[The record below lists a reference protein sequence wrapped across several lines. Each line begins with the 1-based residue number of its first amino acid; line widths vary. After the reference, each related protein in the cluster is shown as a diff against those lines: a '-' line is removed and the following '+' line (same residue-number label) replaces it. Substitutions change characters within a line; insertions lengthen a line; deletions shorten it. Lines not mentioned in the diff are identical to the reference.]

1 MEKRR
6 NKLKAQRRATFLSGF
21 FAILYYEFLWNLR
34 KKKTIGLFLLIFAIA
49 TLELALPPILDYYQG
64 VTLQPNPNVVFNF
77 YDGISGIFLFL
88 IAVAT
93 TMNTISGEFET
104 GSITPLL
111 TKPVSKNT
119 VFVGK
124 LTASLIT
131 LLAIYAF
138 LTAYVTVGGYFIEGT
153 QNNLQLVPLGL
164 VGLTLAT
171 MVWASVVI
179 LLGTLSKSS
188 LVAALGSFGVWIG
201 ITIAG
206 GLLSGL
212 LGQTAI
218 LFYAP
223 GMGATGSTT
232 GCGGEAGF
240 GGGTSFSTGTDNLG
254 YLLMQWVLNP
264 DSTLNF
270 CGVRFRGG
278 SMAETFLSSSSTFAD
293 VALRALGVTAVY
305 LAVLLV
311 VSWYAFHRSQIIES
325 A

>member
-1 MEKRR
+1 LERRR
-6 NKLKAQRRATFLSGF
+6 NGLEAQRRATWLSGF
-21 FAILYYEFLWNLR
+21 LAILYYEFLWNLR

-49 TLELALPPILDYYQG
+49 TLELALPPLLDYYQG
-64 VTLQPNPNVVFNF
+64 VTLKPNANVVFNF
-77 YDGISGIFLFL
+77 YNQISGIFLFL

-124 LTASLIT
+124 LTASIIT

-138 LTAYVTVGGYFIEGT
+138 LTAYVTVGGYLIDGT

-206 GLLSGL
+206 GLLSTF

-232 GCGGEAGF
+232 GCGAGAEF
-240 GGGTSFSTGTDNLG
+240 GGSFSTGTDNLG

-264 DSTLNF
+264 NSTLNF

-278 SMAETFLSSSSTFAD
+278 NMAETFLSSSDTIAN
-293 VALRALGVTAVY
+293 VTLRALGVTAVY
-305 LAVLLV
+305 LAVLLA

>member
-1 MEKRR
+1 MEK
-6 NKLKAQRRATFLSGF
+6 QRRTTWLTGFL
-21 FAILYYEFLWNLR
+21 AILYYEFLWNLR
-34 KKKTIGLFLLIFAIA
+34 KKKIVGLFILVFAIV
-49 TLELALPPILDYYQG
+49 TLELALPPLLDYYNG
-64 VTLQPNPNVVFNF
+64 VPLTPNSNVVLDFFN
-77 YDGISGIFLFL
+77 GLSGIFLFL

-119 VFVGK
+119 VFLGK
-124 LTASLIT
+124 ITASFLTLIG
-131 LLAIYAF
+131 IYAF
-138 LTAYVTVGGYFIEGT
+138 LTIYVTIGGILIEGS

-171 MVWASVVI
+171 MVWGSLVI

-206 GLLSGL
+206 TILAGVF
-212 LGQTAI
+212 GQTTI

-223 GMGATGSTT
+223 GGGATGSTSTCET
-232 GCGGEAGF
+232 GRLANGEA
-240 GGGTSFSTGTDNLG
+240 FSTGTDNLG
-254 YLLMQWVLNP
+254 SMLMQWALNGNT
-264 DSTLNF
+264 TLNF
-270 CGVRFRGG
+270 CGFRFRAG
-278 SMAETFLSSSSTFAD
+278 ATETFLASSDTIAN
-293 VALRALGVTAVY
+293 VALRDLGVTLAY
-305 LAVLLV
+305 LAVFLFM
-311 VSWYAFHRSQIIES
+311 SWYAFRRSQIIES

>member
-1 MEKRR
+1 LEKRR

-88 IAVAT
+88 IALAT

-119 VFVGK
+119 VFIGK

-179 LLGTLSKSS
+179 LLGTLSEFASS
-188 LVAALGSFGVWIG
+188 GSRIVWSLDRHYDRGRALERAFRTDSHP
-201 ITIAG
+201 
-206 GLLSGL
+206 
-212 LGQTAI
+212 I
-218 LFYAP
+218 LRARNGCYWKHH
-223 GMGATGSTT
+223 GM
-232 GCGGEAGF
+232 
-240 GGGTSFSTGTDNLG
+240 
-254 YLLMQWVLNP
+254 
-264 DSTLNF
+264 
-270 CGVRFRGG
+270 RGG
-278 SMAETFLSSSSTFAD
+278 SWI
-293 VALRALGVTAVY
+293 RRWN
-305 LAVLLV
+305 LV
-311 VSWYAFHRSQIIES
+311 FHWD
-325 A
+325 

>member
-1 MEKRR
+1 MER
-6 NKLKAQRRATFLSGF
+6 QRRTTWLTGFL
-21 FAILYYEFLWNLR
+21 AILYYEFLWNLR
-34 KKKTIGLFLLIFAIA
+34 KKKILGLFILVFAIV
-49 TLELALPPILDYYQG
+49 TLELALRPLLDYYNG
-64 VTLQPNPNVVFNF
+64 TPFTGSPDVVLQFFN
-77 YDGISGIFLFL
+77 GLSGIFLFL

-119 VFVGK
+119 VFIGK
-124 LTASLIT
+124 IVASFLT
-131 LLAIYAF
+131 LLGIYAF
-138 LTAYVTVGGYFIEGT
+138 LTIYVTIGGILIDGS

-171 MVWASVVI
+171 VVWGSLVI

-206 GLLSGL
+206 GVLGSVF
-212 LGQTAI
+212 GQTAI

-223 GMGATGSTT
+223 GSGATGSTT
-232 GCGGEAGF
+232 GCEGVGRLEAGNTF
-240 GGGTSFSTGTDNLG
+240 ATGTDNLG
-254 YLLMQWVLNP
+254 YMLMQWVLNGGT
-264 DSTLNF
+264 TLNF
-270 CGVRFRGG
+270 CGFRFRAG
-278 SMAETFLSSSSTFAD
+278 ATETFLASSDTIANI
-293 VALRALGVTAVY
+293 ALRDFGVTIAY

-311 VSWYAFHRSQIIES
+311 LSWYFFRRAQIMES